1 MLIKEKGMWKTRR
14 HACNSIVVK
23 QRHAA
28 ADRQTPPDPYSTADV
43 KAQTGLDWIA
53 SVSCGLAARG
63 ESRSY
68 EGSTQSI
75 RRTTLT
81 RMAMGTRETDQPPLW
96 IATSDL
102 PPRRAIRSTRG

>member
-1 MLIKEKGMWKTRR
+1 MLIKEKGMWETRR

-53 SVSCGLAARG
+53 SVSCALGFSWTLDCERVLAG
-63 ESRSY
+63 GVSR
-68 EGSTQSI
+68 
-75 RRTTLT
+75 
-81 RMAMGTRETDQPPLW
+81 
-96 IATSDL
+96 
-102 PPRRAIRSTRG
+102 